1 MSLRKH
7 CSPSPEDE
15 NRYALIDEKK
25 QKRMISNRE
34 SARRSRMRRQQHIK
48 DLKHE
53 IMYFISKSNE
63 MVQKINEITQRY
75 TIVESENIILR
86 VQKEELRR
94 RLESV
99 EMVTNYMYMA
109 NEHSVNSLQ
118 DSCLNPWQPPISA
131 YHDLCWDFPVL
142 RFQ

>member
-1 MSLRKH
+1 MSSRKH
-7 CSPSPEDE
+7 CSPSSEDE

-48 DLKHE
+48 DLKRK
-53 IMYFISKSNE
+53 IMYFISIRNE
-63 MVQKINEITQRY
+63 MVQKINEITQHY
-75 TIVESENIILR
+75 TTVESENIILR
-86 VQKEELRR
+86 VQKEELRK

-109 NEHSVNSLQ
+109 NEHSVYSLQ
-118 DSCLNPWQPPISA
+118 DSCLNPWQPPLQFQPIMTSA
-131 YHDLCWDFPVL
+131 GI
-142 RFQ
+142 FQF